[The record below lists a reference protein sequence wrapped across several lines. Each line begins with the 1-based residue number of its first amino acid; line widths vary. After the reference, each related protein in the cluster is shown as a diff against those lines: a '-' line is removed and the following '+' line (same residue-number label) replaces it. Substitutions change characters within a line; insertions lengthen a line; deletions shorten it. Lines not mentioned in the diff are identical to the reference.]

1 MKLKRIGVILILLL
15 AFCGLAD
22 SAYLYQQESV
32 NAPLICNVENLS
44 GCNVVAAS
52 HYSRL
57 FGVSI
62 AGYGLVF
69 YGAIFVI
76 AALEIILFHLFL
88 RRVIQW
94 LAFAGFAASLYFT
107 FNEVFLIKALCIYC
121 LASAFIT
128 LLILIFATFLEPIR
142 PKAIRA

>member
-22 SAYLYQQESV
+22 SAYLYQKESV

-52 HYSRL
+52 KYSRL

-62 AGYGLVF
+62 AEYGLVF
-69 YGAIFVI
+69 YGAIFAI
-76 AALEIILFHLFL
+76 AALEIVLFRPIL
-88 RRVIQW
+88 RRLLQW
-94 LAFAGFAASLYFT
+94 LALAGIAASLYFT
-107 FNEVFLIKALCIYC
+107 FNEVFLIKALCMYC
-121 LASAFIT
+121 LASALIT
-128 LLILIFATFLEPIR
+128 LLILILATFLEPIR
-142 PKAIRA
+142 SKALQA